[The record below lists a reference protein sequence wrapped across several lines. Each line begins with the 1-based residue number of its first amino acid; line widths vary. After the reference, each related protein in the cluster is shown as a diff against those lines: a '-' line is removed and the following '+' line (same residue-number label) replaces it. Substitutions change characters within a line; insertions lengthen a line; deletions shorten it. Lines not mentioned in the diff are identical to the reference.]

1 MMLMESSEVR
11 ARELRRLDLV
21 EDAARERL
29 AVSAIAPRSMV
40 AAPTAWLAW
49 ICARSRAASDVVRR
63 SQPAQSRRSARYA
76 D

>member
-1 MMLMESSEVR
+1 MTLMESSAVR

-29 AVSAIAPRSMV
+29 AASAITPQSMV

-49 ICARSRAASDVVRR
+49 IGALSRAVSDVVRR
-63 SQPAQSRRSARYA
+63 SQPARSRRSARYA